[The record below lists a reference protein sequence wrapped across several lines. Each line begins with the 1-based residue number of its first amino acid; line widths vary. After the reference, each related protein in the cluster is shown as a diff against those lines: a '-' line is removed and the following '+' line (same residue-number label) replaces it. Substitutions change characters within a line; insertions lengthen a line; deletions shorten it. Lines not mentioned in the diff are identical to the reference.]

1 MFEMKILIYG
11 LPKSGTTKLTYVISK
26 ALDPPAD
33 IIFEPKSR
41 ERERGISPNVLA
53 KCLFGLDP
61 DLYITPEKVNDFSD
75 YDKKI
80 WLARDPRDIAISS
93 FLYQW
98 YRAHNPDEDTFK
110 VALNKLKYKERNCKA
125 VPFHELDIYKEDGS
139 IRTID
144 ELREYHL
151 NIINAVA
158 KFVGNLGSD
167 WFTYKY
173 EDMIKNNFRNLN
185 NYLGFPVKAD
195 AKVPKIYARVSRSKN
210 YGNWRYWFTNEDL
223 DFYKELYSEYM
234 GIVGYDNN
242 DWLIHDNKTLPKE
255 IGSGYMENLFF
266 GDTVGKGD
274 SNIRTFLND
283 LSHNISRLFRF

>member
-41 ERERGISPNVLA
+41 EREREISPNVLA

-61 DLYITPEKVNDFSD
+61 GLYITPEKVNDFSD

-110 VALNKLKYKERNCKA
+110 VALNKWSSPVFSWCSRRQNTLKQPSFEA
-125 VPFHELDIYKEDGS
+125 
-139 IRTID
+139 
-144 ELREYHL
+144 
-151 NIINAVA
+151 
-158 KFVGNLGSD
+158 
-167 WFTYKY
+167 
-173 EDMIKNNFRNLN
+173 
-185 NYLGFPVKAD
+185 PVYS
-195 AKVPKIYARVSRSKN
+195 P
-210 YGNWRYWFTNEDL
+210 YG
-223 DFYKELYSEYM
+223 
-234 GIVGYDNN
+234 
-242 DWLIHDNKTLPKE
+242 
-255 IGSGYMENLFF
+255 
-266 GDTVGKGD
+266 
-274 SNIRTFLND
+274 
-283 LSHNISRLFRF
+283 